1 MNYLDALNFGNK
13 LLKSSDIKSYNL
25 DTQILLS
32 NVLNYTRENILI
44 NLQNKI
50 EIKKFNK
57 FKKLVLRRKNKE
69 PIAHITKKKE
79 FWRYNFKVNNHV
91 LIPRP
96 ETEIIVHEALKII
109 NRNSSK
115 HILDIGTGSGCILI
129 SILKERPN
137 SLGTAIDISKKALN
151 IAIFNAKM
159 HHLENNI
166 KFVNIDV
173 DKFNHNKYDL
183 IVSNPPYIK
192 KFDLKRLDDNVKK
205 YEPLIALKA
214 GLDGL
219 SEIKKLILKSNKLL
233 KYNGKLIF
241 EIGNTQRNEVVK
253 LLNKNGFY
261 INQVCKDFQS
271 SPRVIVSTK
280 LS

>member
-1 MNYLDALNFGNK
+1 M
-13 LLKSSDIKSYNL
+13 
-25 DTQILLS
+25 
-32 NVLNYTRENILI
+32 
-44 NLQNKI
+44 
-50 EIKKFNK
+50 
-57 FKKLVLRRKNKE
+57 
-69 PIAHITKKKE
+69 
-79 FWRYNFKVNNHV
+79 
-91 LIPRP
+91 
-96 ETEIIVHEALKII
+96 
-109 NRNSSK
+109 
-115 HILDIGTGSGCILI
+115 I

>member
-13 LLKSSDIKSYNL
+13 LLKSSDIKNYNL

-32 NVLNYTRENILI
+32 NVLNYTRENMLI

-109 NRNSSK
+109 NQNSSK

-159 HHLENNI
+159 HHLENKI
-166 KFVNIDV
+166 KFINIDV

-205 YEPLIALKA
+205 YEPLVALKA